1 MKPILN
7 YTMNSKTAKKV
18 ERKRN
23 NHFKT
28 YQTNVFESLYYDA
41 AIYSTKK

>member
-1 MKPILN
+1 
-7 YTMNSKTAKKV
+7 MNSKAAKNV
-18 ERKRN
+18 DRKRN
-23 NHFKT
+23 RHFKT